1 MTTNWITAR
10 WLAGEDVNALQRA
23 ETHYGTS
30 WKKRGGVGAFMML
43 ARKWDRIENEVSSVG
58 FDVFKAYKAFPGKEG
73 IADDINDLIRYL
85 MLVRLE
91 MEGEG
96 IEEGE
101 PSSSYT
107 NQDGNLLDK

>member
-91 MEGEG
+91 MEGED